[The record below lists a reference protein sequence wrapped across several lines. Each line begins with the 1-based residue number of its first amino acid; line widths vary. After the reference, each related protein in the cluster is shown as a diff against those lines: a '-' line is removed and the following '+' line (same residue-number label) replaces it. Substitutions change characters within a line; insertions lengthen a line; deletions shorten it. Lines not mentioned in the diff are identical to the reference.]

1 MIPLGYFGAA
11 GLLVVGGINAI
22 YSKRDAKLC
31 LLGGVVLGAST
42 KNWQMRNDIA
52 WIHFVRKFKVKQISA
67 GMGLGALSWIAFEEF
82 KFVERLPIKK

>member
-11 GLLVVGGINAI
+11 SLLLAGGINATS
-22 YSKRDAKLC
+22 SKRNAKLC

-42 KNWQMRNDIA
+42 KNWQMRNDLR
-52 WIHFVRKFKVKQISA
+52 WIHLVGKFKVKQISA
-67 GMGLGALSWIAFEEF
+67 GIGLGAIFWIAFEEF